1 MADINVK
8 QLSKA
13 IKIDLDNLLAQ
24 MKAAGLSHKSEK
36 DIVSTED
43 KKVLLKFIKDSKK
56 DSKKTISLS
65 TSPQKTAKPNLSVT
79 RINSP
84 DKEKKS
90 NVKQDFTGSIDF
102 DEAERKRLNA
112 QNESAEE
119 EKKKAEAKTKVVRKT
134 KQEPQKKI
142 PQNLKKDKKTFKD
155 SSKEDQREQAGEKF
169 LEKNFENVQKF
180 EKPQEFIQ
188 KEVKIPETIVVSEL
202 AKELSIKS
210 SDLIKSLMNSGVMVT
225 LNQAIDQET
234 AILVVEELGHI
245 GIPQDI
251 ESEEEK
257 ILENIVYEGDEELRN
272 PVVSVLG
279 HVDHGKTSILDF
291 IRKSSVAD
299 QEEGGI
305 TQGIGAYQV
314 DRNNQTITFI
324 DTPGHAAFSEMRA
337 RGANSTDIVVL
348 VVAADDSVQPQTEEA
363 FNHAKAANVQVIV
376 AVNKIDKP
384 DSDIEKV
391 KGDLSKM
398 GLVPED
404 WGGDTQVVPVSAKT
418 GEGIDDLIENITL
431 LSEMLELKTN
441 HDGPASGV
449 VLESGVKKG
458 EGAVATLLVQRGT
471 LNSGDFVLIGDQFRK
486 IRSLKNFLGSQI
498 KTSPPSSPVAISG
511 LEYPPNAGQ
520 EFMVV
525 KDEKAAKS
533 LSEERASKSRD
544 NRLAKKGVVSLDGI
558 FAGAGDSA
566 KPSVNLIIKTD
577 TNGSA
582 EAIAGAINNLKV
594 EDAKI
599 KIVLDGVGPV
609 SVNDVNLAVA
619 SEAVILGFNVRSDA
633 AAETLAESEEIKIQY
648 FGIIYDLLDAVKE
661 IIEGSLEPE
670 IKEVTVGIAEVK
682 DTFKSPKFG
691 LIAGSIVIEGAVI
704 KNLPIRV
711 LRDNIVIH
719 EGKLDSLRRFKDEAS
734 EVKSGTECG
743 IGIEN
748 YNDVKVGDKI
758 EVFERTETARKI

>member
-65 TSPQKTAKPNLSVT
+65 TSTQKTAKPNLSVT

-84 DKEKKS
+84 NKEKKS

-142 PQNLKKDKKTFKD
+142 PQNLKRDKKTFKD
-155 SSKEDQREQAGEKF
+155 SSKEDQREQEGEKF

-188 KEVKIPETIVVSEL
+188 KEVKIPETIVVSDL

-251 ESEEEK
+251 ESEEKK
-257 ILENIVYEGDEELRN
+257 ILEHIVYEGDEELRN

-404 WGGDTQVVPVSAKT
+404 WGGETQVVPVSAKT

-544 NRLAKKGVVSLDGI
+544 NRLAKKGIVSLDGI

>member
-65 TSPQKTAKPNLSVT
+65 SSSQKTAKPNLSVT

-155 SSKEDQREQAGEKF
+155 SSKEDQREQEGEKF

-188 KEVKIPETIVVSEL
+188 KEVKVPETIVVSDL

-245 GIPQDI
+245 GIPKDI

-257 ILENIVYEGDEELRN
+257 ILEHIVYEGDEELRN

-594 EDAKI
+594 DDAKI

-633 AAETLAESEEIKIQY
+633 AAETLAETEEIKIQY

>member
-65 TSPQKTAKPNLSVT
+65 TSSQKTAKPNLSVT

-112 QNESAEE
+112 QNESAKE

-155 SSKEDQREQAGEKF
+155 SSKEDQREQEGEKF

-633 AAETLAESEEIKIQY
+633 AAETLAETEEIKIQY

>member
-65 TSPQKTAKPNLSVT
+65 TSSQKTAKPNLSVT

-155 SSKEDQREQAGEKF
+155 SSKEDQREQEGEKF

-188 KEVKIPETIVVSEL
+188 KEVKVPETIVVSDL

-245 GIPQDI
+245 GVPQDI

-257 ILENIVYEGDEELRN
+257 ILEHIVYEGDEELRN

-633 AAETLAESEEIKIQY
+633 AAETLAETEEIKIQY

-670 IKEVTVGIAEVK
+670 IKEITVGIAEVK

>member
-65 TSPQKTAKPNLSVT
+65 TSSQKTAKPNLSVT

-155 SSKEDQREQAGEKF
+155 SSKEDQREQEGEKF

-633 AAETLAESEEIKIQY
+633 AAETLAETEEIKIQY

-691 LIAGSIVIEGAVI
+691 LIAGSIVVEGAVI

>member
-65 TSPQKTAKPNLSVT
+65 TSSQKTAKPNLSVT

-119 EKKKAEAKTKVVRKT
+119 EKKKDEAKTKVVRKT

-155 SSKEDQREQAGEKF
+155 SSKEDQREQEGEKF

-257 ILENIVYEGDEELRN
+257 ILEHIVYEGDEELRN

>member
-65 TSPQKTAKPNLSVT
+65 KPSQKTAKPNLSVT

-155 SSKEDQREQAGEKF
+155 SSKEDQREQEGEKF

-384 DSDIEKV
+384 DSDLEKV

-418 GEGIDDLIENITL
+418 GEGIDELIENITL

-633 AAETLAESEEIKIQY
+633 AAETLAETEEIKIQY

>member
-65 TSPQKTAKPNLSVT
+65 TSSQKTAKPNLSVT

-188 KEVKIPETIVVSEL
+188 KEVKIPETIVVSDL

-633 AAETLAESEEIKIQY
+633 AAETLAETEEIKIQY

>member
-1 MADINVK
+1 MAEINVK

-36 DIVSTED
+36 DLVSSDD
-43 KKVLLKFIKDSKK
+43 KKVLLKFIKESKK
-56 DSKKTISLS
+56 DKKKTISLS
-65 TSPQKTAKPNLSVT
+65 KSSEKSPKQNLSVT

-84 DKEKKS
+84 EVQKKS
-90 NVKQDFTGSIDF
+90 GLKQDFKGSIDF

-112 QNESAEE
+112 QNESNKED
-119 EKKKAEAKTKVVRKT
+119 EKKTDSKTKVVRKA
-134 KQEPQKKI
+134 KQEPEKKV
-142 PQNLKKDKKTFKD
+142 PHNLKKDKKTYRD
-155 SSKEDQREQAGEKF
+155 NSRVDQREQEGEKF
-169 LEKNFENVQKF
+169 LEKNLENVQKF

-225 LNQAIDQET
+225 LNQSIDQET
-234 AILVVEELGHI
+234 AILVVEELGHK
-245 GIPQDI
+245 GIPEDT
-251 ESEEEK
+251 ESDEEK
-257 ILENIVYEGDEELRN
+257 ILEHIVYEGEEETRN

-314 DRNNQTITFI
+314 NHEGQTITFI

-376 AVNKIDKP
+376 ALNKIDKP

-404 WGGDTQVVPVSAKT
+404 WGGDTQVIPVSAKT
-418 GEGIDDLIENITL
+418 GEGINDLLENITL

-441 HDGPASGV
+441 HDGPASGI

-458 EGAVATLLVQRGT
+458 EGAVATLLVQRGS
-471 LNSGDFVLIGDQFRK
+471 LNSGDLILIGDQFRK
-486 IRSLKNFLGSQI
+486 IRSLKNFQGSQI
-498 KTSPPSSPVAISG
+498 KTSEPSSPVSISG

-525 KDEKAAKS
+525 KDEKAAKN
-533 LSEERASKSRD
+533 LSEDRASKRRD
-544 NRLAKKGVVSLDGI
+544 NRLAKKGVISLDGI
-558 FAGAGDSA
+558 FAGAGESA
-566 KPSVNLIIKTD
+566 KPTINLIIKTD

-594 EDAKI
+594 DDVTI

-619 SEAVILGFNVRSDA
+619 SEAIILGFNVRSDNS
-633 AAETLAESEEIKIQY
+633 AESLAENEEIKILY

-661 IIEGSLEPE
+661 TIEGSLEPE
-670 IKEVTVGIAEVK
+670 IKETTMGIAEVK

-691 LIAGSIVIEGAVI
+691 LIAGSIVTEGSVI

-719 EGKLDSLRRFKDEAS
+719 EGKLDSLRRFKDEAN

>member
-1 MADINVK
+1 MVDINVK

-13 IKIDLDNLLAQ
+13 IKIDLEELLAQ
-24 MKAAGLSHKSEK
+24 MKAAGLPHKSDK
-36 DIVSTED
+36 DVVSAED
-43 KKVLLKFIKDSKK
+43 KKVLLKYIKDSKK
-56 DSKKTISLS
+56 DNKKTISLNK
-65 TSPQKTAKPNLSVT
+65 TSSKTSKPNLSVT

-84 DKEKKS
+84 EKQTKS
-90 NVKQDFTGSIDF
+90 NIGKDFTGSIDF

-112 QNESAEE
+112 QNESLDEA
-119 EKKKAEAKTKVVRKT
+119 KKKAEAKTKVVRKT
-134 KQEPQKKI
+134 KQEPQKKV
-142 PQNLKKDKKTFKD
+142 PQNLKKEKKSFRDT
-155 SSKEDQREQAGEKF
+155 SKEDQREKLGEKF
-169 LEKNFENVQKF
+169 LERNLENIQKF

-188 KEVKIPETIVVSEL
+188 REVKIPESIVVSEL

-210 SDLIKSLMNSGVMVT
+210 SDLVKSLMNSGVMVT

-234 AILVVEELGHI
+234 AILVVEELGHV
-245 GIPQDI
+245 GIPQEV

-257 ILENIVYEGDEELRN
+257 ILEQIIYEGDEEVRN

-279 HVDHGKTSILDF
+279 HVDHGKTSILDY

-314 DRNNQTITFI
+314 DHNGQLITFI

-337 RGANSTDIVVL
+337 RGANSTDVVVL

-363 FNHAKAANVQVIV
+363 LNHAKAAEVQVIV

-391 KGDLSKM
+391 KGDLSKI

-418 GEGIDDLIENITL
+418 GEGIDELIENITL

-471 LNSGDFVLIGDQFRK
+471 LNSGDFVLIGDQYRK

-498 KTSPPSSPVAISG
+498 KNSPPSSPVAISG

-525 KDEKAAKS
+525 KDEKAAKN
-533 LSEERASKSRD
+533 LSEERASKRRD

-594 EDAKI
+594 EEANI
-599 KIVLDGVGPV
+599 KIVLDGVGPI

-619 SEAVILGFNVRSDA
+619 SEAIILGFNVRSDNA
-633 AAETLAESEEIKIQY
+633 AIKLAENEDIKIQY

-691 LIAGSIVIEGAVI
+691 LIAGSIVIEGSVI

-758 EVFERTETARKI
+758 EVFERTKTARKI

>member
-65 TSPQKTAKPNLSVT
+65 TSSQKTAKPNLSVT

-119 EKKKAEAKTKVVRKT
+119 EKKKSEAKTKVVRKT

-142 PQNLKKDKKTFKD
+142 PQNLKKDKKSFKD
-155 SSKEDQREQAGEKF
+155 SSKEDQREQEGEKF

-441 HDGPASGV
+441 HDGPASGL

-566 KPSVNLIIKTD
+566 KPTINLIIKTD

-633 AAETLAESEEIKIQY
+633 AAETLAETEEIKIQY

>member
-1 MADINVK
+1 MAEINVK

-36 DIVSTED
+36 DLVSSDD
-43 KKVLLKFIKDSKK
+43 KKVLLKFIKESKK
-56 DSKKTISLS
+56 DKKKTISLS
-65 TSPQKTAKPNLSVT
+65 KSSEKSPKPNLSVT

-84 DKEKKS
+84 EVQKKS
-90 NVKQDFTGSIDF
+90 GLKQDFKGSIDF

-112 QNESAEE
+112 QNESNKEDA
-119 EKKKAEAKTKVVRKT
+119 KKTDSKTKVVRKA
-134 KQEPQKKI
+134 KQEPEKKV
-142 PQNLKKDKKTFKD
+142 PHNLKKDKKTYRD
-155 SSKEDQREQAGEKF
+155 NSRVDQREQEGEKF
-169 LEKNFENVQKF
+169 LEKNLENVQKF

-225 LNQAIDQET
+225 LNQSIDQET
-234 AILVVEELGHI
+234 AILVVEELGHK
-245 GIPQDI
+245 GIPEDT
-251 ESEEEK
+251 ESDEEK
-257 ILENIVYEGDEELRN
+257 ILEHIVYEGEEETRN

-314 DRNNQTITFI
+314 NHEGQTITFI

-363 FNHAKAANVQVIV
+363 FNHAKAADVQVIV
-376 AVNKIDKP
+376 ALNKIDKP

-404 WGGDTQVVPVSAKT
+404 WGGDTQVIPVSAKT
-418 GEGIDDLIENITL
+418 GEGINDLIENITL

-441 HDGPASGV
+441 HDGPASGI

-458 EGAVATLLVQRGT
+458 EGAVATLLVQRGS
-471 LNSGDFVLIGDQFRK
+471 LNSGDLILIGDQFRK
-486 IRSLKNFLGSQI
+486 IRSLKNFQGSQI
-498 KTSPPSSPVAISG
+498 KTSEPSSPVSISG

-525 KDEKAAKS
+525 KDEKAAKN
-533 LSEERASKSRD
+533 LSEDRASKRRD

-558 FAGAGDSA
+558 FAGASESA
-566 KPSVNLIIKTD
+566 KPTINLIIKTD

-594 EDAKI
+594 DDVTI

-619 SEAVILGFNVRSDA
+619 SEAIILGFNVRSDNS
-633 AAETLAESEEIKIQY
+633 AESLAENEEIKILY

-670 IKEVTVGIAEVK
+670 IKETTMGIAEVK

-691 LIAGSIVIEGAVI
+691 LIAGSIVTEGSVI

-719 EGKLDSLRRFKDEAS
+719 EGKLDSLRRFKDEAN

>member
-1 MADINVK
+1 MAEINVK

-36 DIVSTED
+36 DLVSSDD
-43 KKVLLKFIKDSKK
+43 KKVLLKFIKESKK
-56 DSKKTISLS
+56 DKKKTISLS
-65 TSPQKTAKPNLSVT
+65 KSSEKSPKPNLSVT

-84 DKEKKS
+84 EAQKKS
-90 NVKQDFTGSIDF
+90 GLKQDFKGSIDF

-112 QNESAEE
+112 QNESNKED
-119 EKKKAEAKTKVVRKT
+119 EKKTDSKTKVVRKA
-134 KQEPQKKI
+134 KQEPEKKV
-142 PQNLKKDKKTFKD
+142 PHTLKKDKKTYRD
-155 SSKEDQREQAGEKF
+155 NSRVDQREQEGEKF
-169 LEKNFENVQKF
+169 LEKNLENVQKF

-225 LNQAIDQET
+225 LNQSIDQET
-234 AILVVEELGHI
+234 AILVVEELGHK
-245 GIPQDI
+245 GIPEDT
-251 ESEEEK
+251 ESDEEK
-257 ILENIVYEGDEELRN
+257 ILEHIVYEGEEETRN

-314 DRNNQTITFI
+314 NHEGQTITFI

-363 FNHAKAANVQVIV
+363 FNHAKAADVQVIV
-376 AVNKIDKP
+376 ALNKIDKP

-404 WGGDTQVVPVSAKT
+404 WGGDTQVIPVSAKT
-418 GEGIDDLIENITL
+418 GEGINDLIENITL

-441 HDGPASGV
+441 HDGPASGI

-458 EGAVATLLVQRGT
+458 EGAVATLLVQRGS
-471 LNSGDFVLIGDQFRK
+471 LNSGDLILIGDQFRK
-486 IRSLKNFLGSQI
+486 IRSLKNFQGSQI
-498 KTSPPSSPVAISG
+498 KTSEPSSPVSISG

-525 KDEKAAKS
+525 KDEKAAKN
-533 LSEERASKSRD
+533 LSEDRASKRRD
-544 NRLAKKGVVSLDGI
+544 NRLAKKGVISLDGI
-558 FAGAGDSA
+558 FAGAGESA
-566 KPSVNLIIKTD
+566 KPTINLIIKTD

-594 EDAKI
+594 DDVTI

-619 SEAVILGFNVRSDA
+619 SEAIILGFNVRSDNS
-633 AAETLAESEEIKIQY
+633 AESLAENEEIKILY

-670 IKEVTVGIAEVK
+670 IKETTMGIAEVK

-691 LIAGSIVIEGAVI
+691 LIAGSIVTEGSVI

-719 EGKLDSLRRFKDEAS
+719 EGKLDSLRRFKDEAN

>member
-1 MADINVK
+1 MAEINVK

-36 DIVSTED
+36 DVVSSDD
-43 KKVLLKFIKDSKK
+43 KKVLLKFIKESKK
-56 DSKKTISLS
+56 DKKKTISLS
-65 TSPQKTAKPNLSVT
+65 KSSEKSPKPNLSVT

-84 DKEKKS
+84 EVQKKS
-90 NVKQDFTGSIDF
+90 GLKQDFKGSIDF

-112 QNESAEE
+112 QNESNKEDA
-119 EKKKAEAKTKVVRKT
+119 KKTDSKTKVVRKA
-134 KQEPQKKI
+134 KQEPEKKV
-142 PQNLKKDKKTFKD
+142 PHNLKKDKKTYRD
-155 SSKEDQREQAGEKF
+155 NSRVDQREQEGEKF
-169 LEKNFENVQKF
+169 LEKNLENVQKF

-225 LNQAIDQET
+225 LNQSIDQET
-234 AILVVEELGHI
+234 AILVVEELGHK
-245 GIPQDI
+245 GIPEDT
-251 ESEEEK
+251 ESDEEK
-257 ILENIVYEGDEELRN
+257 ILEHIVYEGEEETRN

-314 DRNNQTITFI
+314 NHEGQTITFI

-376 AVNKIDKP
+376 ALNKIDKP

-404 WGGDTQVVPVSAKT
+404 WGGDTQVIPVSAKT
-418 GEGIDDLIENITL
+418 GEGINDLLENITL
-431 LSEMLELKTN
+431 LTEMLELKTN
-441 HDGPASGV
+441 HDGPASGI

-458 EGAVATLLVQRGT
+458 EGAVATLLVQRGS
-471 LNSGDFVLIGDQFRK
+471 LNSGDLILIGDQFRK
-486 IRSLKNFLGSQI
+486 IRSLKNFQGSQI
-498 KTSPPSSPVAISG
+498 QTSEPSSPVSISG

-525 KDEKAAKS
+525 KDEKAAKN
-533 LSEERASKSRD
+533 LSEDRASKRRD
-544 NRLAKKGVVSLDGI
+544 NRLAKKGVISLDRI
-558 FAGAGDSA
+558 FAGAGESV
-566 KPSVNLIIKTD
+566 KPTINLIIKTD

-594 EDAKI
+594 DDVII

-619 SEAVILGFNVRSDA
+619 SEAIILGFNVRSDNS
-633 AAETLAESEEIKIQY
+633 AESLAENEEIKILY

-670 IKEVTVGIAEVK
+670 IKETTLGIAEVK

-691 LIAGSIVIEGAVI
+691 LIAGSIVTEGSVI

-719 EGKLDSLRRFKDEAS
+719 EGKLDSLRRFKDEAN

>member
-65 TSPQKTAKPNLSVT
+65 TSSQKTAKPNLSVT

-155 SSKEDQREQAGEKF
+155 SSKEDQREQEGEKF

>member
-65 TSPQKTAKPNLSVT
+65 TSSQKTAKPNLSVT

-119 EKKKAEAKTKVVRKT
+119 EKKKSEAKTKVVRKT

-155 SSKEDQREQAGEKF
+155 SSKEDQREQEGEKF

-257 ILENIVYEGDEELRN
+257 ILEHIVYEGDEELRN

>member
-65 TSPQKTAKPNLSVT
+65 TSSQKTAKPNLSVT

-155 SSKEDQREQAGEKF
+155 SSKEDQREQEGEKF

-188 KEVKIPETIVVSEL
+188 KEVKIPETIVVSDL

-404 WGGDTQVVPVSAKT
+404 WGGETQVVPVSAKT

>member
-65 TSPQKTAKPNLSVT
+65 NSSQKTAKPNLSVT

-90 NVKQDFTGSIDF
+90 NIKQDFTGSIDF

-155 SSKEDQREQAGEKF
+155 SSKEDQREQEGEKF

-566 KPSVNLIIKTD
+566 KPTINLIIKTD

-633 AAETLAESEEIKIQY
+633 AAETLAETEEIKIQY

>member
-1 MADINVK
+1 MAEINVK

-36 DIVSTED
+36 DLVSSDD
-43 KKVLLKFIKDSKK
+43 KKVLLKFIKESKK
-56 DSKKTISLS
+56 DKKKTISLS
-65 TSPQKTAKPNLSVT
+65 KSSEKSPKPNLSVT

-84 DKEKKS
+84 EVQKKS
-90 NVKQDFTGSIDF
+90 GLKQDFKGSIDF

-112 QNESAEE
+112 QNESNKED
-119 EKKKAEAKTKVVRKT
+119 EKKTDSKTKVVRKA
-134 KQEPQKKI
+134 KQEPEKKV
-142 PQNLKKDKKTFKD
+142 PHNLKKDKKTYRD
-155 SSKEDQREQAGEKF
+155 NSRVDQREQEGEKF
-169 LEKNFENVQKF
+169 LEKNLENVQKF

-225 LNQAIDQET
+225 LNQSIDQET
-234 AILVVEELGHI
+234 AILVVEELGHK
-245 GIPQDI
+245 GIPEDT
-251 ESEEEK
+251 ESDEEK
-257 ILENIVYEGDEELRN
+257 ILEHIVYEGEEETRN

-314 DRNNQTITFI
+314 NHEGQTITFI

-376 AVNKIDKP
+376 ALNKIDKP

-391 KGDLSKM
+391 KGDLSKI

-404 WGGDTQVVPVSAKT
+404 WGGDTQVIPVSAKT
-418 GEGIDDLIENITL
+418 GEGINDLLENITL

-441 HDGPASGV
+441 HDGPASGI

-458 EGAVATLLVQRGT
+458 EGAVATLLVQRGS
-471 LNSGDFVLIGDQFRK
+471 LNSGDLILIGDQFRK
-486 IRSLKNFLGSQI
+486 IRSLKNFQGSQI
-498 KTSPPSSPVAISG
+498 KTSEPSSPVSISG

-525 KDEKAAKS
+525 KDEKAAKN
-533 LSEERASKSRD
+533 LSEDRASKRRD
-544 NRLAKKGVVSLDGI
+544 NRLAKKGVISLDGI
-558 FAGAGDSA
+558 FAGAGESA
-566 KPSVNLIIKTD
+566 KPTINLIIKTD

-594 EDAKI
+594 DDVTI

-619 SEAVILGFNVRSDA
+619 SEAIILGFNVRSDNS
-633 AAETLAESEEIKIQY
+633 AESLAENEEIKILY

-661 IIEGSLEPE
+661 TIEGSLEPE
-670 IKEVTVGIAEVK
+670 IKETTMGIAEVK

-691 LIAGSIVIEGAVI
+691 LIAGSIVTEGSVI

-719 EGKLDSLRRFKDEAS
+719 EGKLDSLRRFKDEAN

>member
-56 DSKKTISLS
+56 ESKKTISLS
-65 TSPQKTAKPNLSVT
+65 NSSQKAAKPNLSIT

-155 SSKEDQREQAGEKF
+155 SSKEDQREQEGEKF
-169 LEKNFENVQKF
+169 LEKNLENVQKF

-188 KEVKIPETIVVSEL
+188 KEVKIPETIVVSDL

-257 ILENIVYEGDEELRN
+257 ILEQIVYEGDEELRN

-314 DRNNQTITFI
+314 DRNNQIITFI

-404 WGGDTQVVPVSAKT
+404 WGGDIQVVPVSAKT
-418 GEGIDDLIENITL
+418 GEGIDDLIENISL

-471 LNSGDFVLIGDQFRK
+471 LNSGDFILIGDQFRK

-582 EAIAGAINNLKV
+582 EAITGAINNLKV

-633 AAETLAESEEIKIQY
+633 AAETLAETEEIKIQY

-748 YNDVKVGDKI
+748 YNDIKVGDKI

>member
-65 TSPQKTAKPNLSVT
+65 NSSQKAAKPNLSVT

-84 DKEKKS
+84 DKEKKL

-155 SSKEDQREQAGEKF
+155 SSKEDQREQEGEKF

-188 KEVKIPETIVVSEL
+188 KEVKIPETIVVSDL

-245 GIPQDI
+245 GVPQDI

-257 ILENIVYEGDEELRN
+257 ILEHIVYEGDEELRN

-418 GEGIDDLIENITL
+418 GDGIDDLIENISL

-486 IRSLKNFLGSQI
+486 IRSLKNFMGSQI

-633 AAETLAESEEIKIQY
+633 AAETLAETEEIKIQY

>member
-13 IKIDLDNLLAQ
+13 IKIDLEELLAQ
-24 MKAAGLSHKSEK
+24 MKAAGLPHKSDK
-36 DIVSTED
+36 DVVSAED
-43 KKVLLKFIKDSKK
+43 KKVLLKYIKDSKK
-56 DSKKTISLS
+56 DNKKTISLNK
-65 TSPQKTAKPNLSVT
+65 TSSKTSKPNLSVT

-84 DKEKKS
+84 EKQTKS
-90 NVKQDFTGSIDF
+90 NIGKDFTGSIDF

-112 QNESAEE
+112 QNESADEA
-119 EKKKAEAKTKVVRKT
+119 KKKAEAKTKVVRKT
-134 KQEPQKKI
+134 KQEPQKKV
-142 PQNLKKDKKTFKD
+142 PQNLKKEKKSFRD
-155 SSKEDQREQAGEKF
+155 SSKEDQREKLGEKF
-169 LEKNFENVQKF
+169 LERNLENIQKF

-188 KEVKIPETIVVSEL
+188 REVKIPESIVVSEL

-210 SDLIKSLMNSGVMVT
+210 SDLVKSLMNSGVMVT

-234 AILVVEELGHI
+234 AILVVEELGHV
-245 GIPQDI
+245 GIPQEV

-257 ILENIVYEGDEELRN
+257 ILEQIIYEGDEETRN

-279 HVDHGKTSILDF
+279 HVDHGKTSILDY

-314 DRNNQTITFI
+314 DHNGQLITFI

-337 RGANSTDIVVL
+337 RGANSTDVVVL

-363 FNHAKAANVQVIV
+363 LNHAKAAEVQVIV

-391 KGDLSKM
+391 KGDLSKI

-418 GEGIDDLIENITL
+418 GEGIDELIENITL

-471 LNSGDFVLIGDQFRK
+471 LNSGDFVLIGDQYRK

-498 KTSPPSSPVAISG
+498 KNSPPSSPVAISG
-511 LEYPPNAGQ
+511 LEYPPSAGQ

-533 LSEERASKSRD
+533 LSEERASKRRD

-582 EAIAGAINNLKV
+582 EAIVGAINNLKV
-594 EDAKI
+594 EEANI
-599 KIVLDGVGPV
+599 KIVLDGVGPI

-619 SEAVILGFNVRSDA
+619 SEAIILGFNVRSDNA
-633 AAETLAESEEIKIQY
+633 AIKLAENDDIKIQY

>member
-65 TSPQKTAKPNLSVT
+65 SSSQKTAKPNLSVT

-155 SSKEDQREQAGEKF
+155 SSKEDQREQEGEKF

-633 AAETLAESEEIKIQY
+633 AAETLAETEEIKIQY

>member
-65 TSPQKTAKPNLSVT
+65 TSSQKTAKPNLSVT

-119 EKKKAEAKTKVVRKT
+119 EKKKAKAKTKVVRKT

>member
-1 MADINVK
+1 
-8 QLSKA
+8 
-13 IKIDLDNLLAQ
+13 
-24 MKAAGLSHKSEK
+24 
-36 DIVSTED
+36 
-43 KKVLLKFIKDSKK
+43 
-56 DSKKTISLS
+56 
-65 TSPQKTAKPNLSVT
+65 
-79 RINSP
+79 
-84 DKEKKS
+84 
-90 NVKQDFTGSIDF
+90 
-102 DEAERKRLNA
+102 
-112 QNESAEE
+112 
-119 EKKKAEAKTKVVRKT
+119 
-134 KQEPQKKI
+134 
-142 PQNLKKDKKTFKD
+142 
-155 SSKEDQREQAGEKF
+155 
-169 LEKNFENVQKF
+169 
-180 EKPQEFIQ
+180 
-188 KEVKIPETIVVSEL
+188 
-202 AKELSIKS
+202 
-210 SDLIKSLMNSGVMVT
+210 
-225 LNQAIDQET
+225 
-234 AILVVEELGHI
+234 
-245 GIPQDI
+245 
-251 ESEEEK
+251 
-257 ILENIVYEGDEELRN
+257 
-272 PVVSVLG
+272 
-279 HVDHGKTSILDF
+279 
-291 IRKSSVAD
+291 
-299 QEEGGI
+299 
-305 TQGIGAYQV
+305 
-314 DRNNQTITFI
+314 
-324 DTPGHAAFSEMRA
+324 MRA

-363 FNHAKAANVQVIV
+363 FNHAKAANVQMIV

-391 KGDLSKM
+391 KGDLSKI

-441 HDGPASGV
+441 HAGPASGV
-449 VLESGVKKG
+449 VLESGVRKG

-471 LNSGDFVLIGDQFRK
+471 LSNGDFILIGDQFRK

-533 LSEERASKSRD
+533 LSEERASKRRD

-558 FAGAGDSA
+558 FAGAGDKA
-566 KPSVNLIIKTD
+566 KPAVNLIIKTD

-594 EDAKI
+594 EEANI

-619 SEAVILGFNVRSDA
+619 SEAIILGFNVRSDT
-633 AAETLAESEEIKIQY
+633 AAETLAETEEITIQY

-691 LIAGSIVIEGAVI
+691 LIAGSIVIEGAVS

-748 YNDVKVGDKI
+748 YTDVKVGDKI
-758 EVFERTETARKI
+758 EVFKRTETARKI

>member
-43 KKVLLKFIKDSKK
+43 KKVLLKFIKDGKK

-65 TSPQKTAKPNLSVT
+65 NSSQKTAKPNLSVT

-142 PQNLKKDKKTFKD
+142 PQNLKKDKKSFKD
-155 SSKEDQREQAGEKF
+155 SSKEDQREQEGEKF

-188 KEVKIPETIVVSEL
+188 KEVKVPETIVVSDL

-245 GIPQDI
+245 GVPQDI

-257 ILENIVYEGDEELRN
+257 ILEHIVYEGDEELRN

-594 EDAKI
+594 DDAKI

-633 AAETLAESEEIKIQY
+633 AAETLAETEEIKIQY

>member
-56 DSKKTISLS
+56 ESKKTISLS
-65 TSPQKTAKPNLSVT
+65 TSNQKTAKPNLSVT

-155 SSKEDQREQAGEKF
+155 SSKEDQREQEGEKF

-188 KEVKIPETIVVSEL
+188 KEVKIPETIVVSDL

-257 ILENIVYEGDEELRN
+257 ILEQIVYEGDEELRN

-511 LEYPPNAGQ
+511 LEYPPKAGQ

-633 AAETLAESEEIKIQY
+633 AAETLAETEEIKIQY

>member
-1 MADINVK
+1 MADVNVK

-13 IKIDLDNLLAQ
+13 IKIDVDNLLSQ

-56 DSKKTISLS
+56 DTKKTISLS
-65 TSPQKTAKPNLSVT
+65 NSSQKTAKPNLSVT

-84 DKEKKS
+84 DKEKKFS
-90 NVKQDFTGSIDF
+90 TKQDFTGSIDF

-112 QNESAEE
+112 QNETAEE

-155 SSKEDQREQAGEKF
+155 SSKEAQREQEGEKF

-188 KEVKIPETIVVSEL
+188 KEVKIPETIVVSDL

-245 GIPQDI
+245 GIPQEI

-257 ILENIVYEGDEELRN
+257 ILEHIVYEGDAEPRN

-314 DRNNQTITFI
+314 DHNNQTITFI

-471 LNSGDFVLIGDQFRK
+471 LNSGDFILIGDQFRK
-486 IRSLKNFLGSQI
+486 IRSLKNFLGTQI

-520 EFMVV
+520 EFIVV

-633 AAETLAESEEIKIQY
+633 AAETLAETEEIKIQY

>member
-43 KKVLLKFIKDSKK
+43 KKVLLKFIKDNKK

-65 TSPQKTAKPNLSVT
+65 NSSQKAAKPNLSIK

-155 SSKEDQREQAGEKF
+155 SSKEDQREQEGEKF

-188 KEVKIPETIVVSEL
+188 KEVKIPETIVVSDL

-257 ILENIVYEGDEELRN
+257 ILEQIVYEGDEELRN

-404 WGGDTQVVPVSAKT
+404 WGGDTQVVPVSAKS

-633 AAETLAESEEIKIQY
+633 AAETLAETEEIKIQY

-748 YNDVKVGDKI
+748 YNDIKVGDKI

>member
-1 MADINVK
+1 MVDINVK

-13 IKIDLDNLLAQ
+13 IKIDLEELLAQ
-24 MKAAGLSHKSEK
+24 MKAAGLPHKSDK
-36 DIVSTED
+36 DVVSAED
-43 KKVLLKFIKDSKK
+43 KKVLLKYIKDSKK
-56 DSKKTISLS
+56 DNKKTISLNK
-65 TSPQKTAKPNLSVT
+65 TSSKTSKPNLSVT

-84 DKEKKS
+84 EKQTKS
-90 NVKQDFTGSIDF
+90 NIGKDFTGSIDF

-112 QNESAEE
+112 QNESLDEA
-119 EKKKAEAKTKVVRKT
+119 KKKAEAKTKVVRKT
-134 KQEPQKKI
+134 KQEPQKKV
-142 PQNLKKDKKTFKD
+142 PQNLKKEKKSFRDT
-155 SSKEDQREQAGEKF
+155 SKEDQREKLGEKF
-169 LEKNFENVQKF
+169 LERNLENIQKF

-188 KEVKIPETIVVSEL
+188 REVKIPESIVVSEL

-210 SDLIKSLMNSGVMVT
+210 SDLVKSLMNSGVMVT

-234 AILVVEELGHI
+234 AILVVEELGHV
-245 GIPQDI
+245 GIPQEV

-257 ILENIVYEGDEELRN
+257 ILEQIIYEGDEEVRN

-279 HVDHGKTSILDF
+279 HVDHGKTSILDY

-314 DRNNQTITFI
+314 DHNGQLITFI

-337 RGANSTDIVVL
+337 RGANSTDVVVL

-363 FNHAKAANVQVIV
+363 LNHAKAAEVQVIV

-391 KGDLSKM
+391 KGDLSKI

-418 GEGIDDLIENITL
+418 GEGIDELIENITL

-471 LNSGDFVLIGDQFRK
+471 LNSGDFVLIGDQYRK

-498 KTSPPSSPVAISG
+498 KNSPPSSPVAISG
-511 LEYPPNAGQ
+511 LEYPPSAGQ

-525 KDEKAAKS
+525 KDEKAAKN
-533 LSEERASKSRD
+533 LSEERASKRRD

-594 EDAKI
+594 EEANI
-599 KIVLDGVGPV
+599 KIVLDGVGPI

-619 SEAVILGFNVRSDA
+619 SEAIILGFNVRSDNA
-633 AAETLAESEEIKIQY
+633 AIKLAENEDIKIQY

-691 LIAGSIVIEGAVI
+691 LIAGSIVIEGAVV

>member
-65 TSPQKTAKPNLSVT
+65 TSSQKTAKPNLSVT

-155 SSKEDQREQAGEKF
+155 SSKEDQREQEGEKF

-257 ILENIVYEGDEELRN
+257 ILEHIVYEGDEELRN

>member
-13 IKIDLDNLLAQ
+13 IKIDLEELLAQ
-24 MKAAGLSHKSEK
+24 MKAAGLPHKSDK
-36 DIVSTED
+36 DVVSAED
-43 KKVLLKFIKDSKK
+43 KKVLLKYIKDSKK
-56 DSKKTISLS
+56 DNKKTISLNK
-65 TSPQKTAKPNLSVT
+65 TSSKTSKPNLSVK

-84 DKEKKS
+84 EKQTKS
-90 NVKQDFTGSIDF
+90 NIGKDFTGSIDF

-112 QNESAEE
+112 QNESADEA
-119 EKKKAEAKTKVVRKT
+119 KKKAEAKTKVVRKT
-134 KQEPQKKI
+134 KQEPQKKV
-142 PQNLKKDKKTFKD
+142 PQNLKKEKKSFRD
-155 SSKEDQREQAGEKF
+155 SSKEDQREKLGEKF
-169 LEKNFENVQKF
+169 LERNLENIQKF

-188 KEVKIPETIVVSEL
+188 REVKIPESIVVSEL

-210 SDLIKSLMNSGVMVT
+210 SDLVKSLMNSGVMVT

-234 AILVVEELGHI
+234 AILVVEELGHV
-245 GIPQDI
+245 GIPQEV

-257 ILENIVYEGDEELRN
+257 ILEQIIYEGDEEVRN

-279 HVDHGKTSILDF
+279 HVDHGKTSILDY

-314 DRNNQTITFI
+314 DHNGQLITFI

-337 RGANSTDIVVL
+337 RGANSTDVVVL

-363 FNHAKAANVQVIV
+363 LNHAKAAEVQVIV

-391 KGDLSKM
+391 KGDLSKI

-418 GEGIDDLIENITL
+418 GEGIDELIENITL

-471 LNSGDFVLIGDQFRK
+471 LNSGDFVLIGDQYRK

-498 KTSPPSSPVAISG
+498 KNSPPSSPVAISG
-511 LEYPPNAGQ
+511 LEYPPSAGQ

-533 LSEERASKSRD
+533 LSEERASKRRD

-594 EDAKI
+594 EEANI
-599 KIVLDGVGPV
+599 KIVLDGVGPI

-619 SEAVILGFNVRSDA
+619 SEAIILGFNVRSDNA
-633 AAETLAESEEIKIQY
+633 AIKLAENDDIKIQY

>member
-65 TSPQKTAKPNLSVT
+65 TSSQKTAKPNLSVT

-633 AAETLAESEEIKIQY
+633 AAETLAETEEIKIQY

>member
-1 MADINVK
+1 M
-8 QLSKA
+8 
-13 IKIDLDNLLAQ
+13 
-24 MKAAGLSHKSEK
+24 
-36 DIVSTED
+36 
-43 KKVLLKFIKDSKK
+43 
-56 DSKKTISLS
+56 
-65 TSPQKTAKPNLSVT
+65 
-79 RINSP
+79 
-84 DKEKKS
+84 
-90 NVKQDFTGSIDF
+90 
-102 DEAERKRLNA
+102 
-112 QNESAEE
+112 
-119 EKKKAEAKTKVVRKT
+119 
-134 KQEPQKKI
+134 
-142 PQNLKKDKKTFKD
+142 
-155 SSKEDQREQAGEKF
+155 
-169 LEKNFENVQKF
+169 
-180 EKPQEFIQ
+180 
-188 KEVKIPETIVVSEL
+188 
-202 AKELSIKS
+202 
-210 SDLIKSLMNSGVMVT
+210 
-225 LNQAIDQET
+225 
-234 AILVVEELGHI
+234 
-245 GIPQDI
+245 
-251 ESEEEK
+251 
-257 ILENIVYEGDEELRN
+257 
-272 PVVSVLG
+272 
-279 HVDHGKTSILDF
+279 
-291 IRKSSVAD
+291 
-299 QEEGGI
+299 
-305 TQGIGAYQV
+305 
-314 DRNNQTITFI
+314 
-324 DTPGHAAFSEMRA
+324 
-337 RGANSTDIVVL
+337 
-348 VVAADDSVQPQTEEA
+348 
-363 FNHAKAANVQVIV
+363 
-376 AVNKIDKP
+376 
-384 DSDIEKV
+384 
-391 KGDLSKM
+391 
-398 GLVPED
+398 
-404 WGGDTQVVPVSAKT
+404 
-418 GEGIDDLIENITL
+418 
-431 LSEMLELKTN
+431 
-441 HDGPASGV
+441 
-449 VLESGVKKG
+449 
-458 EGAVATLLVQRGT
+458 
-471 LNSGDFVLIGDQFRK
+471 
-486 IRSLKNFLGSQI
+486 GSQI

-633 AAETLAESEEIKIQY
+633 AAETLAETEEIKIQY

-748 YNDVKVGDKI
+748 YNDIKVGDKI

>member
-65 TSPQKTAKPNLSVT
+65 NSSQKAAKPNLSVT

-90 NVKQDFTGSIDF
+90 NIKQDFTGSIDF

-112 QNESAEE
+112 QNETAEE

-155 SSKEDQREQAGEKF
+155 SSKEDQREQEGEKF

-188 KEVKIPETIVVSEL
+188 KEVKIPETIVVSDL

-257 ILENIVYEGDEELRN
+257 ILEQIVYEGDEELRN

-633 AAETLAESEEIKIQY
+633 AAETLAETEEIKIQY

-670 IKEVTVGIAEVK
+670 IKEITVGIAEVK